1 MDSIVKFIYIFPN
14 RVHIYKLTDQLRWVF
29 MKGPEFKLEVDERT
43 LAARK
48 VTQFL
53 KIKIEYRIKFEPV
66 TFFKFFL
73 LLFSFPLDLFFYSVV
88 RQCKSKSKSKSNQ
101 ESITISISFN
111 LWNFYAMIFWNYKT
125 FTEKHIRKISGSK
138 FVSSSEQLAIFF
150 WVELTRVTFYFAYFL
165 RESIIIICRS

>member
-1 MDSIVKFIYIFPN
+1 
-14 RVHIYKLTDQLRWVF
+14 

-73 LLFSFPLDLFFYSVV
+73 LLFSSPLDLFFYSVV
-88 RQCKSKSKSKSNQ
+88 RQCKSKSKSNQ

-111 LWNFYAMIFWNYKT
+111 L
-125 FTEKHIRKISGSK
+125 
-138 FVSSSEQLAIFF
+138 
-150 WVELTRVTFYFAYFL
+150 
-165 RESIIIICRS
+165 

>member
-1 MDSIVKFIYIFPN
+1 
-14 RVHIYKLTDQLRWVF
+14 

-53 KIKIEYRIKFEPV
+53 KIQIEYRIKFEPV

-111 LWNFYAMIFWNYKT
+111 L
-125 FTEKHIRKISGSK
+125 
-138 FVSSSEQLAIFF
+138 
-150 WVELTRVTFYFAYFL
+150 
-165 RESIIIICRS
+165 